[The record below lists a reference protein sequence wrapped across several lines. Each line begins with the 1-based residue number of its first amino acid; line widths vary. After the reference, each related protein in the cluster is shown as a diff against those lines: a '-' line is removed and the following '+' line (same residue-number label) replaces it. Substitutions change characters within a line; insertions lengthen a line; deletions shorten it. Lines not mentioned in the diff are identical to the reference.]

1 MSQSSSNKD
10 ANGQS
15 SSGQAPSNKITI
27 YVDDVAYQVDKSNN
41 LLAGVLSQK
50 LKLPYFCWHPAMG
63 SVGACRQCAVTQY
76 QDENDTRGRMVM
88 SCMTPVSDGMRIGL
102 TDKSSSKFRE
112 QVISAMMTNHP
123 HDCPVCAE
131 GGECHLQ
138 DMTVMTGH
146 SERQY
151 QGKKRT
157 FTNQYLGELVGHE
170 MNRCITC
177 YRCVRFYND
186 YAGGEDFGAYG
197 SKNQVYFG
205 RQTDGMLES
214 EFAGNLVEVC
224 PTGVFTNKVFS
235 AHYTRKWDLQSAPSV
250 CSHCSVGCNTS
261 IGERYGSVRRVMNRY
276 NSEVNGYFLCDR
288 GRYGIGFVNSSKRLT
303 QAKGLN
309 DDTEDICELSV
320 AKKLAH
326 HRPERFIGI
335 GSARASF
342 EANRLLKNLVGREN
356 FSLGYTNNEMQLAV
370 LHKQLLAQYPQKS
383 IAELEQ
389 QQTDKND
396 LLLIIGEDLHQ
407 TAPRLALAVKQALR
421 SDGIEKAATI
431 GIKPWQDSAVRTY
444 AGKIQTPLFSL
455 QAKTTQFDQSA
466 KQALVLAPA
475 EIVNSIECLTTMLN
489 SLVAMNVVSLN
500 NNLVDA
506 KNDVSEQS
514 PVFNDEINNMLAEFH
529 DDTQS
534 IIKQLFSSL
543 QTAKKPLV
551 ITGTSLQRPE
561 LLNAIERLMAS
572 LSSDKF
578 IAAPELITVAPQ
590 CNSVG
595 SLALLNE
602 QSLSLEQIQDK
613 LLCQQSDSLIV
624 LEHDLAQLT
633 EPQLLQLRQHCKTL
647 IVLDH
652 SESQLT
658 TLADIVM
665 PVAAVSES
673 EGHFLNY
680 QGILQEFVPA
690 LVAKLPIMSNWRW
703 LSLLAKNL
711 FKQAPQYFKSL
722 AQLHHYFS
730 ELGEP
735 WAVQITQADAQNT
748 NRSYQNSNK
757 GIAKQTHRSSGRTAM
772 VANQT
777 MHEPKTCRS
786 EPSLNKNS
794 QNKSNESESEHHHYN
809 ASMEGLTAN
818 SDTNMPFTWS
828 PSWNSNQAIL
838 QHQQQVNGDLIGQ
851 VKPNWLMFS
860 FDEKLTTLWQT
871 ENEQESKQEKPRL
884 TFIQN
889 LPWFLQEQQARTI
902 PEFVLMYGGNIIE
915 ISNDLATKLGWDGS
929 QNEVTAKLT
938 FSADESLSH
947 TNPINTESLTSTETF
962 CVFARVKVNPKLASN
977 VVVGSIF
984 EFNPSQ
990 TNCNV
995 NLALADEDEVEQ
1007 FKQQQTNRQNSA
1019 IEEQQ
1024 NTLARLKKQDQHIPI
1039 HLMSGGLN
1047 DG

>member
-1 MSQSSSNKD
+1 MSNSSND
-10 ANGQS
+10 
-15 SSGQAPSNKITI
+15 KITI
-27 YVDDVAYQVDKSNN
+27 YVDNTAYQIDKTNN

-50 LKLPYFCWHPAMG
+50 LNLPYFCWHPAMG

-88 SCMTPVSDGMRIGL
+88 SCMTPVTDGMRIGL
-102 TDKSSSKFRE
+102 QDKSSSKFRE

-177 YRCVRFYND
+177 YRCVRFYKD
-186 YAGGEDFGAYG
+186 YAGGEDFGVYG
-197 SKNQVYFG
+197 SKNQIYFG
-205 RQTDGMLES
+205 RQSDGMLES

-250 CSHCSVGCNTS
+250 CNHCSVGCNTS

-276 NSEVNGYFLCDR
+276 NSEINGYFLCDR
-288 GRYGIGFVNSSKRLT
+288 GRYGIGFVNSSKRIT

-309 DDTEDICELSV
+309 DENEDICELSV

-326 HRPERFIGI
+326 YRQERFIGI

-342 EANRLLKNLVGREN
+342 EANRLLKSLVGRAN
-356 FSLGYTNNEMQLAV
+356 FSLGYSNVEMQLAA
-370 LHKQLLAQYPQKS
+370 LHKQLLAQYPQRS
-383 IAELEQ
+383 ISELEQ
-389 QQTDKND
+389 QKSDKND

-407 TAPRLALAVKQALR
+407 SAPRLALAVKQALR

-444 AGKIQTPLFSL
+444 AGKMQTPLFSL
-455 QAKTTQFDQSA
+455 QAKSTQFDQST
-466 KQALVLAPA
+466 KHALILAPA
-475 EIVNSIECLTTMLN
+475 DIVRAIKCLTQMLN
-489 SLVAMNVVSLN
+489 SLKAKNVVALN
-500 NNLVDA
+500 INDNCVK
-506 KNDVSEQS
+506 KNKSVSEQ
-514 PVFNDEINNMLAEFH
+514 PLAFDDDINNMIVALGKDSQEV
-529 DDTQS
+529 
-534 IIKQLFSSL
+534 IKSLFITL
-543 QTAKKPLV
+543 QTVKKPL
-551 ITGTSLQRPE
+551 IMTGTSLQSPE
-561 LLNAIERLMAS
+561 LLSAIERLMAS
-572 LSSDKF
+572 LSSDKL
-578 IAAPELITVAPQ
+578 IAAPELITIAPQ

-613 LLCQQSDSLIV
+613 LLCQQSNSLIV

-652 SESQLT
+652 SDSKLT
-658 TLADIVM
+658 ALADIVM
-665 PVAAVSES
+665 PVSAVSES

-690 LVAKLPIMSNWRW
+690 LVANLPIMSNWRW
-703 LSLLAKNL
+703 LSLLAKHL
-711 FKQAPQYFKSL
+711 LKQAPQYFKSL
-722 AQLHHYFS
+722 DQLHHYFAD
-730 ELGEP
+730 LGEP
-735 WAVQITQADAQNT
+735 WAVQITQADVQSANQANTSQINT
-748 NRSYQNSNK
+748 NLTKQSSNK

-777 MHEPKTCRS
+777 MHEPKVCQN
-786 EPSLNKNS
+786 EPC
-794 QNKSNESESEHHHYN
+794 QNKHSKGDSFQGKPHHYN
-809 ASMEGLTAN
+809 ASMEGLTA
-818 SDTNMPFTWS
+818 SSEANMPFTWS
-828 PSWNSNQAIL
+828 PGWNSNQAIL
-838 QHQQQVNGDLIGQ
+838 QHQQQINGDLIGQ
-851 VKPNWLMFS
+851 AKPNWLMFS

-871 ENEQESKQEKPRL
+871 ENEQENNEL
-884 TFIQN
+884 IFIQN

-902 PEFVLMYGGNIIE
+902 PEFVLMYCGNSIE
-915 ISNDLATKLGWDGS
+915 ISNELAIKLGCDSS
-929 QNEVTAKLT
+929 QNEMTAKLT
-938 FSADESLSH
+938 FSSKA
-947 TNPINTESLTSTETF
+947 TPINAKSLTTTESH
-962 CVFARVKVNPKLASN
+962 CAFANIHVNPKLADN

-984 EFNPSQ
+984 ELNPSQ
-990 TNCNV
+990 TNCDV
-995 NLALADEDEVEQ
+995 NLTMASESEVSQ
-1007 FKQQQTNRQNSA
+1007 FKQQQIYRQQA
-1019 IEEQQ
+1019 AKEEQQ
-1024 NTLARLKKQDQHIPI
+1024 TTLVRLKKQDQHIPI
-1039 HLMSGGLN
+1039 RLMSGGLN